1 MFYHFVKI
9 CEMMPA
15 NLQSQL
21 SLSFLVTGIFQSAF
35 VNLDFVQNPMKHVMI
50 AMVLSLNNCMVLDL
64 LQAIGFDFIVN
75 FFWYERNM
83 LISKIST
90 EHCFGVNNGQP
101 VLLWLFLLATFIFC
115 IIVGQYVGDQQL

>member
-1 MFYHFVKI
+1 MKI

-90 EHCFGVNNGQP
+90 EHCFGVNNGKP
-101 VLLWLFLLATFIFC
+101 VLLW
-115 IIVGQYVGDQQL
+115 

>member
-1 MFYHFVKI
+1 
-9 CEMMPA
+9 MMSV

-50 AMVLSLNNCMVLDL
+50 AMVLSLNNCTVLDL
-64 LQAIGFDFIVN
+64 LQAIGFVFIVN
-75 FFWYERNM
+75 FFWYQRNM

-90 EHCFGVNNGQP
+90 EHYFGVNNGQP
-101 VLLWLFLLATFIFC
+101 VLLWLFLLATFFFC